1 MTKCVNI
8 ELVGLIPRLARKP
21 MKFLAF
27 ALALCGLVLSGS
39 ADQTCKAKANQQD
52 LVNFVQQCEF
62 EVLKACQDST

>member
-1 MTKCVNI
+1 
-8 ELVGLIPRLARKP
+8 

-39 ADQTCKAKANQQD
+39 AGADQTCKAKANQQNLAGQD

>member
-1 MTKCVNI
+1 
-8 ELVGLIPRLARKP
+8 

-39 ADQTCKAKANQQD
+39 AGADQTCKAKANQQKLAGQD

>member
-39 ADQTCKAKANQQD
+39 AGADQTCKAKANQRKLAGQA
-52 LVNFVQQCEF
+52 LVNFDSNAN
-62 EVLKACQDST
+62 LKC